1 MKQAPKFGAGSDE
14 VAGVEGWQP
23 RPATTFARGIVRTSP
38 FSPRHCNVYPR
49 SLVSSPAAPGR
60 SSFEQTLQGGE
71 ISICLRG
78 GGASKAEAPHGG
90 RPLPADLQ
98 RETVRFAVGADCC
111 GCLGC
116 RETENLLEVTTKR
129 GTRVL
134 CPEHVE
140 GWVNRG

>member
-1 MKQAPKFGAGSDE
+1 MRDFLETLEYEYYCKNP
-14 VAGVEGWQP
+14 P
-23 RPATTFARGIVRTSP
+23 RGRNLDLPESRGI
-38 FSPRHCNVYPR
+38 
-49 SLVSSPAAPGR
+49 G
-60 SSFEQTLQGGE
+60 
-71 ISICLRG
+71 
-78 GGASKAEAPHGG
+78 SKAEGPHGG

-116 RETENLLEVTTKR
+116 RETENLLEVTIKR